1 LLRFKALGYEAVNV
15 LTSGLHSEDEKIM
28 ITTAVHILKTV
39 GLYDGE
45 MGKRS
50 KSTKD
55 SRRSGFLSVVEDKP
69 LLQRIKTGLYH

>member
-1 LLRFKALGYEAVNV
+1 MLRFNALGYEAVNV

-45 MGKRS
+45 WESDLNLPRTPEEVAFSQVGR
-50 KSTKD
+50 
-55 SRRSGFLSVVEDKP
+55 G
-69 LLQRIKTGLYH
+69 